1 MMVPPTSFITIH
13 NLYKHYSEGDQQ
25 RHIFTSLHLDI
36 GRGEFVALLGQSGC
50 GKSTP
55 LNLLG
60 GIDLP
65 DAGHSHI
72 R

>member
-1 MMVPPTSFITIH
+1 MVSPTSFITMQ
-13 NLYKHYSEGDQQ
+13 NLGKHYAKGDQQ

-65 DAGHSHI
+65 DADHSHI